1 MSPTKS
7 AIQQFIFTLGP
18 EFETIQN
25 NFRIGNLPPEWHTE
39 DWPTL
44 LVLCRNYSNSVNSQA
59 LLKCD
64 HPKPT
69 GGSDGTNHDRAN
81 HHKKVRKWFL
91 NPSKFKTE
99 MEAEQQKCPG
109 KCIYH
114 LTDSHPTETC
124 SIKKECDRILAQR
137 SNGNPNSTT
146 NGNVGSP
153 SAGQLSNVKEAIP
166 EESIEELDDS
176 EAMID
181 SEHNDTND
189 SDLFYFAR
197 MTNHYLRLAKSSSI
211 KPIQG
216 RHTMEF
222 PIIADSGANF
232 HMFKEIEFFETLT
245 PAKGKVILGD
255 GTTTLNIF

>member
-1 MSPTKS
+1 
-7 AIQQFIFTLGP
+7 
-18 EFETIQN
+18 
-25 NFRIGNLPPEWHTE
+25 
-39 DWPTL
+39 
-44 LVLCRNYSNSVNSQA
+44 
-59 LLKCD
+59 
-64 HPKPT
+64 
-69 GGSDGTNHDRAN
+69 
-81 HHKKVRKWFL
+81 
-91 NPSKFKTE
+91 
-99 MEAEQQKCPG
+99 
-109 KCIYH
+109 
-114 LTDSHPTETC
+114 
-124 SIKKECDRILAQR
+124 
-137 SNGNPNSTT
+137 
-146 NGNVGSP
+146 
-153 SAGQLSNVKEAIP
+153 LSNVKEAIP